1 MDLTILIAKA
11 LSIYFIV
18 SGLLLIFRKKL
29 LVAALKDFFSHPAI
43 VWITGA
49 FLLLSS
55 SFLLLTHNIW
65 EGGLNIFVT
74 IVIWL
79 WAIKGAILILIPEV
93 YSKINYKR
101 IYTIPLGLAVAA
113 AGVWILITF

>member
-1 MDLTILIAKA
+1 MDLTILVAKVVA
-11 LSIYFIV
+11 IYWIV

-29 LVAALKDFFSHPAI
+29 LVAVLKDFFSHPST
-43 VWITGA
+43 VWVTGA
-49 FLLLSS
+49 ILLLAS

-79 WAIKGAILILIPEV
+79 MVIKGAVLLIIPEA
-93 YSKINYKR
+93 YSKINYQR
-101 IYTIPLGLAVAA
+101 IYTIPLGLNIAA
-113 AGVWILITF
+113 AGVYILMTF